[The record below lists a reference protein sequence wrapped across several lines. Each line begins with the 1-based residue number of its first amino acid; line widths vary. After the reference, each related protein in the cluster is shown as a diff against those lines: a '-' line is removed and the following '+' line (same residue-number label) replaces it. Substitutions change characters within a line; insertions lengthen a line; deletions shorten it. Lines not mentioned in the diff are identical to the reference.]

1 LFVFQSYKTF
11 HVEDATLTQQRISME
26 ILAGVELHARYPV
39 ALKRFVAFSKNGNVQ
54 EKYLS
59 SL

>member
-1 LFVFQSYKTF
+1 MVRGYQWRVVGLRGSP
-11 HVEDATLTQQRISME
+11 A
-26 ILAGVELHARYPV
+26 
-39 ALKRFVAFSKNGNVQ
+39 ALKIFVAFSKNGNVQ

>member
-1 LFVFQSYKTF
+1 
-11 HVEDATLTQQRISME
+11 ME
-26 ILAGVELHARYPV
+26 ILVGVRLHAWYPV
-39 ALKRFVAFSKNGNVQ
+39 SLKKFVAYSKNGNVQ

>member
-1 LFVFQSYKTF
+1 
-11 HVEDATLTQQRISME
+11 ME
-26 ILAGVELHARYPV
+26 ILIGVGLHAWWPV
-39 ALKRFVAFSKNGNVQ
+39 ALKRFVAFSKNESVQ

>member
-1 LFVFQSYKTF
+1 
-11 HVEDATLTQQRISME
+11 ME
-26 ILAGVELHARYPV
+26 ILVGVGLHACCPV
-39 ALKRFVAFSKNGNVQ
+39 ALKRFVVFSKNGNVQ

>member
-1 LFVFQSYKTF
+1 
-11 HVEDATLTQQRISME
+11 ME
-26 ILAGVELHARYPV
+26 IFVGVGLHAFCPE